1 MRFWR
6 PTTVA
11 VIALALVACDRQAAR
26 VDGAERAPSTRP
38 EADVGEAAQAKRL
51 ERAKK
56 LEPLTDPAGALTL
69 KPGGIDRCK
78 TSDGPVSIEVS
89 WDARAFGTEGVH
101 VFLQNPNEERK
112 LWSSAGAV
120 GSEKTGEWMQ
130 DGSTVILV
138 NAVNGK
144 DIANLTMRDVACD

>member
-6 PTTVA
+6 PITVA
-11 VIALALVACDRQAAR
+11 LTVLALVACDRQVAR
-26 VDGAERAPSTRP
+26 VDGAEHAPSNRT
-38 EADVGEAAQAKRL
+38 EADAGKTAQAKLL

-89 WDARAFGTEGVH
+89 WNATAFGTEGVH

-120 GSEKTGEWMQ
+120 GSERTGEWMQ
-130 DGSTVILV
+130 DGSMVILV
-138 NAVNGK
+138 NAANGM